1 MREPQGVPLPRL
13 ALEARAVSHSYPGH
27 QAFKALTNVSIALRE
42 GETLAVVGESGSGKS
57 TLSRILLG
65 LSPLSEGRVLCF
77 GKDIG
82 SLSRRERAARMQPV
96 FQDPYSSLNPRHTL
110 AEIVAAP
117 LLARGE
123 ARASALN
130 RATGLLEEVGLGS
143 AYARR
148 RPSALS
154 GGQRQ
159 RAAIARALIAN
170 PEILVCDEPTSALD
184 VSVQAQILNLL
195 QQQRRERKLSVLL
208 ITHNIGV
215 VAHMADRVA
224 VMRHGEIVETGSV
237 RDVLLEPRED
247 YTRLLISSVPDL
259 HGGLHSE
266 RPWDAAP

>member
-1 MREPQGVPLPRL
+1 MHEVSGRP
-13 ALEARAVSHSYPGH
+13 ALEARNINHSYPGR
-27 QAFKALTNVSIALRE
+27 QAFKALNDISISLGE
-42 GETLAVVGESGSGKS
+42 GETLAIVGESGSGKS

-65 LSPLSEGRVLCF
+65 LSAPSSGQVLCF

-82 SLSRRERAARMQPV
+82 RLSRRDRAAYMQPV

-123 ARASALN
+123 LRSASLRRAI
-130 RATGLLEEVGLGS
+130 GLLEEVGLS
-143 AYARR
+143 STHAQR
-148 RPSALS
+148 RPSSLS

-159 RAAIARALIAN
+159 RAAIARAVIAN

-195 QQQRRERKLSVLL
+195 QEQRRQRKLSMLL

-224 VMRHGEIVETGSV
+224 VMRHGAVVETGGV
-237 RDVLLEPRED
+237 HDVLLEPRED
-247 YTRLLISSVPDL
+247 YTRLLISSVADL
-259 HGGLHSE
+259 RGGLMT
-266 RPWDAAP
+266 PAATEH

>member
-1 MREPQGVPLPRL
+1 MREPQGAPLPRL

-130 RATGLLEEVGLGS
+130 RATGFLEEVGLG
-143 AYARR
+143 
-148 RPSALS
+148 
-154 GGQRQ
+154 
-159 RAAIARALIAN
+159 
-170 PEILVCDEPTSALD
+170 
-184 VSVQAQILNLL
+184 
-195 QQQRRERKLSVLL
+195 
-208 ITHNIGV
+208 
-215 VAHMADRVA
+215 
-224 VMRHGEIVETGSV
+224 
-237 RDVLLEPRED
+237 
-247 YTRLLISSVPDL
+247 
-259 HGGLHSE
+259 
-266 RPWDAAP
+266 

>member
-1 MREPQGVPLPRL
+1 MRDGSPFPRL
-13 ALEARAVSHSYPGH
+13 ALEARAVSHSYPGR
-27 QAFKALTNVSIALRE
+27 QAFKALNDVSIALRE
-42 GETLAVVGESGSGKS
+42 GETLAIVGESGSGKS

-65 LSPLSEGRVLCF
+65 LAAPSEGQVFCF

-82 SLSRRERAARMQPV
+82 SLSRRERAAHMQPV

-123 ARASALN
+123 PRPRALR
-130 RATGLLEEVGLGS
+130 RATGLLEEVGLDP
-143 AYARR
+143 AYAQR
-148 RPSALS
+148 RPAALS

-159 RAAIARALIAN
+159 RAAIARALIAD
-170 PEILVCDEPTSALD
+170 PEILICDEPTSALD

-195 QQQRRERKLSVLL
+195 QEQRRERKLSVLL

-224 VMRHGEIVETGSV
+224 VMRHGEIVETGGV
-237 RDVLLEPRED
+237 RDVLLKPRQD

-259 HGGLHSE
+259 RGG
-266 RPWDAAP
+266 PIKPVATAT